1 MAQFNRRS
9 AVVALYVA
17 AVGVLLA
24 QTAPGLAGR
33 QQPPSRV
40 ADFPPGNTRDF
51 IGAMTIAGMTEIQLG
66 NLAITR
72 ASHPDV
78 KAFGQL
84 MVKDHSMA
92 NTELRSIAL
101 QLNVP
106 QPTELDQKHRE
117 LFDRLSNVG
126 PTEFDR
132 EYTKAMIEGHQDVA
146 KLLRSRAGGP
156 TGSTAAGATAV
167 GTSGTIDADPLTRWA
182 RQVLPT
188 VEQHLERAQQLQQNI
203 K

>member
-1 MAQFNRRS
+1 MAQFNRKS
-9 AVVALYVA
+9 AAVALYVA

-24 QTAPGLAGR
+24 QTAPGLSGR
-33 QQPPSRV
+33 QQPPARGI
-40 ADFPPGNTRDF
+40 AFPPGNTRDF
-51 IGAMTIAGMTEIQLG
+51 ISASTISGMAEIQLG

-72 ASHPDV
+72 AGHPDV

-101 QLNVP
+101 QLNVT
-106 QPTELDQKHRE
+106 QPTEPDQKHRE
-117 LFDRLSNVG
+117 IFDRLSNVG
-126 PTEFDR
+126 PLEFDR
-132 EYTKAMIEGHQDVA
+132 EYTKAMIEAHQDVA
-146 KLLRSRAGGP
+146 KLLRSRAGEP
-156 TGSTAAGATAV
+156 TGTPAGATAV
-167 GTSGTIDADPLTRWA
+167 GTSGTIDADPLARWA

-188 VEQHLERAQQLQQNI
+188 IEQHLAHAQQLQQNI

>member
-1 MAQFNRRS
+1 MAQFNRKS
-9 AVVALYVA
+9 AAVALYVA

-33 QQPPSRV
+33 QQPPVRV
-40 ADFPPGNTRDF
+40 DFPPGDTRDF
-51 IGAMTIAGMTEIQLG
+51 ISAMTIAGMTEIQLG

-78 KAFGQL
+78 KAFGQM

-101 QLNVP
+101 QLNVT
-106 QPTELDQKHRE
+106 QPTELDQKHRD
-117 LFDRLSNVG
+117 LFNRLTNVG

-146 KLLRSRAGGP
+146 KLLRSR
-156 TGSTAAGATAV
+156 TGVAAGSGEAGASAV
-167 GTSGTIDADPLTRWA
+167 GTSGTVDGDPLARWA
-182 RQVLPT
+182 RTVLPT

-203 K
+203 R

>member
-1 MAQFNRRS
+1 MAQFNRKS
-9 AVVALYVA
+9 AAVALYVA

-33 QQPPSRV
+33 QQPPARGI
-40 ADFPPGNTRDF
+40 DFPPGNTRDF
-51 IGAMTIAGMTEIQLG
+51 ISAMTFAGMTEIQLG

-101 QLNVP
+101 QLNVT

-117 LFDRLSNVG
+117 IFDRLSNVG
-126 PTEFDR
+126 PLEFDR
-132 EYTKAMIEGHQDVA
+132 EYAKAMIEGHQEVA
-146 KLLRSRAGGP
+146 KLLRSRAGVPAGGAA
-156 TGSTAAGATAV
+156 TGSTAV

>member
-1 MAQFNRRS
+1 MAQFNRKS
-9 AVVALYVA
+9 AAVALYVA
-17 AVGVLLA
+17 AVGVLMA

-33 QQPPSRV
+33 QQPPARSI
-40 ADFPPGNTRDF
+40 DFPPGNTRDF
-51 IGAMTIAGMTEIQLG
+51 ISAMTIAGMTEIQLG

-72 ASHPDV
+72 ASHPDL

-84 MVKDHSMA
+84 MVKDNSMA
-92 NTELRSIAL
+92 NTELRSIAQ
-101 QLNVP
+101 QLNVT

-117 LFDRLSNVG
+117 IFDRLANVG
-126 PTEFDR
+126 PLEFDR

-146 KLLRSRAGGP
+146 KLLRSRTGDS
-156 TGSTAAGATAV
+156 TGSAQTGTAV

>member
-1 MAQFNRRS
+1 MAQFNRKS
-9 AVVALYVA
+9 AAVALYVA

-40 ADFPPGNTRDF
+40 PDFPPGNTRDF
-51 IGAMTIAGMTEIQLG
+51 ISAMTIAGMTEIQLG

-92 NTELRSIAL
+92 STELRSIAL

-117 LFDRLSNVG
+117 LFNRLTNIG
-126 PTEFDR
+126 RTEFDR

-146 KLLRSRAGGP
+146 KLLRSRTGGP
-156 TGSTAAGATAV
+156 TGSTPAGATAV
-167 GTSGTIDADPLTRWA
+167 GTSGAGDADPLARWA

>member
-1 MAQFNRRS
+1 MAQFNRKS
-9 AVVALYVA
+9 AAVALYVA

-24 QTAPGLAGR
+24 QAAPGLAGR
-33 QQPPSRV
+33 QQPPARGT
-40 ADFPPGNTRDF
+40 DFPPGDTRDF
-51 IGAMTIAGMTEIQLG
+51 ISAMTIVGMTEIQLG

-78 KAFGQL
+78 KAFGQM

-92 NTELRSIAL
+92 NTELRSIAM

-117 LFDRLSNVG
+117 LFNRLSNVG

-132 EYTKAMIEGHQDVA
+132 EYTKAMIEGHQEVA
-146 KLLRSRAGGP
+146 KLLRSRSGVPSGGA
-156 TGSTAAGATAV
+156 AAGASAV
-167 GTSGTIDADPLTRWA
+167 GTSGTIDADPRARWA

>member
-1 MAQFNRRS
+1 MAQFNRKS
-9 AVVALYVA
+9 AAVALYVA

-33 QQPPSRV
+33 QQPPSRGT
-40 ADFPPGNTRDF
+40 DFPPGNTRDF
-51 IGAMTIAGMTEIQLG
+51 ISAMTIAGMTEIQLG

-92 NTELRSIAL
+92 NTELRSIAM
-101 QLNVP
+101 QLNVT
-106 QPTELDQKHRE
+106 QPTELDQKHRD
-117 LFDRLSNVG
+117 LFDRLTNVG

-132 EYTKAMIEGHQDVA
+132 EYTKAMIEGHQEVA
-146 KLLRSRAGGP
+146 KLLRSRTGPAGGA
-156 TGSTAAGATAV
+156 AAGATAV
-167 GTSGTIDADPLTRWA
+167 GTSGTVDVDPLTRWA

>member
-1 MAQFNRRS
+1 
-9 AVVALYVA
+9 
-17 AVGVLLA
+17 
-24 QTAPGLAGR
+24 
-33 QQPPSRV
+33 
-40 ADFPPGNTRDF
+40 
-51 IGAMTIAGMTEIQLG
+51 MTIAGMTEIQLG

-92 NTELRSIAL
+92 NTELRSIAM

-106 QPTELDQKHRE
+106 QPTELDQKHRD
-117 LFDRLSNVG
+117 LFDRLTNVG
-126 PTEFDR
+126 PTEFDH

-146 KLLRSRAGGP
+146 KLLRSRAGD
-156 TGSTAAGATAV
+156 AAGNAGAGGTAV